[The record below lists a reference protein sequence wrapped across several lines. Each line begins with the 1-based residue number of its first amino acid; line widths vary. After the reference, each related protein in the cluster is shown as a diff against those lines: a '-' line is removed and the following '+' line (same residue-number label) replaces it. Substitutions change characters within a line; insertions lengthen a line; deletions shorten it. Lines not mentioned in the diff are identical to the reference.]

1 MKASTTESWSGHD
14 PPHDPRMGEHRLRSD
29 DAEIPEAQA
38 DRLAAVARA
47 SVFSGRGGEGVLE
60 HRRKGLRARGV
71 VGVIATPDC
80 QLEILPKIEGA
91 GETEVSNAT
100 LRARLIH
107 MLAVTY
113 DLPIEA
119 GAIAQLGWQRETVLE
134 LLIRLFCAKLTDAVR
149 QGMPRHYLEH
159 EDDLPA
165 LRGRLDVTR
174 QFSTLAVSPQKVA
187 CRFDALSPDIAL
199 NRVMC
204 AAVSKL
210 SRLTAV
216 PDNQRALRE
225 LGFVYADVADVP
237 PSELRWDRI
246 VLDRTN
252 RRWRDLLSLARL
264 FLSDRHQQTS
274 AGIIDGHALLF
285 EMNVLFEKYV
295 ERILSQALAGTGFR
309 VSSQGGHRDCLY
321 EGDIGR
327 FRTRPDLIIR
337 QGEEI
342 ALIIDTKWKRI
353 TARID
358 DVKQGV
364 SQADVYQLM
373 AYGRLYDCTNVILL
387 YPHHG
392 DLPPDPICRGYSIA
406 ARGADEKLIV
416 ATQDL
421 AGSRLDHKRELRDLV
436 CERGGLFRP
445 PEERARAGVPAAV
458 VALGALASAGAG
470 GEDGIRTHDTAFDRI
485 TV

>member
-1 MKASTTESWSGHD
+1 MIRRTIREWERIGY
-14 PPHDPRMGEHRLRSD
+14 GSD

-47 SVFSGRGGEGVLE
+47 SVFSVDGGEGVLE
-60 HRRKGLRARGV
+60 HGRKGFRARGI

-80 QLEILPKIEGA
+80 QLEILPKIEG
-91 GETEVSNAT
+91 GVETNISDAT

-119 GAIAQLGWQRETVLE
+119 GAITQLGWQRNTVLE
-134 LLIRLFCAKLTDAVR
+134 LLIRLFCAKLTDAIR

-159 EDDLPA
+159 QDDLTA
-165 LRGRLDVTR
+165 LRGRLDATR
-174 QFSTLAVSPQKVA
+174 QFSTLAVSPQKLA
-187 CRFDALSPDIAL
+187 CRFDTLSPDIAL
-199 NRVMC
+199 NQVMR
-204 AAVSKL
+204 AAVTKL
-210 SRLTAV
+210 SRLTAA

-225 LGFVYADVADVP
+225 LSFVYADVAEI
-237 PSELRWDRI
+237 PSSALRWDRI

-274 AGIIDGHALLF
+274 AGTIDGHALLF

-295 ERILSQALAGTGFR
+295 ERILSQALAGTRFR

-321 EGDIGR
+321 EDEGDIGR

-353 TARID
+353 TRRID
-358 DVKQGV
+358 DPKQGV

-373 AYGRLYDCTNVILL
+373 AYGRLYDCPNVMLL

-392 DLPPDPICRGYSIA
+392 DLHPAPIRRRYSIA
-406 ARGADEKLIV
+406 AKGADEKLIV
-416 ATQDL
+416 ATQDV
-421 AGSRLDHKRELRDLV
+421 AGTQRDHRDALRKLVVDFLEHEGELEAPGKHGDA
-436 CERGGLFRP
+436 LF
-445 PEERARAGVPAAV
+445 EA
-458 VALGALASAGAG
+458 
-470 GEDGIRTHDTAFDRI
+470 I
-485 TV
+485 

>member
-1 MKASTTESWSGHD
+1 MIRRTIREWERIGYGSHD
-14 PPHDPRMGEHRLRSD
+14 D
-29 DAEIPEAQA
+29 EIPEAQA

-60 HRRKGLRARGV
+60 HGRKGLRARGV

-80 QLEILPKIEGA
+80 QLEILPKIEGG
-91 GETEVSNAT
+91 GETEVSDAT

-107 MLAVTY
+107 MLAVAY

-119 GAIAQLGWQRETVLE
+119 GAVTQLGWQRETVLE
-134 LLIRLFCAKLTDAVR
+134 LLIRLFCAKLTDVVR

-165 LRGRLDVTR
+165 LGGRLDVKR
-174 QFSTLAVSPQKVA
+174 QFSTLALSPQKLA

-199 NRVMC
+199 NQVMR

-210 SRLTAV
+210 SRLTAA

-225 LGFVYADVADVP
+225 LAFVYADVADVP
-237 PSELRWDRI
+237 PSALRWDRI

-252 RRWRDLLSLARL
+252 RRWQDLLSLAHL

-274 AGIIDGHALLF
+274 AGTIDGHALLF

-295 ERILSQALAGTGFR
+295 GRILSRALAGTGFR
-309 VSSQGGHRDCLY
+309 VSLQGGHRDCLY
-321 EGDIGR
+321 EGDMGR

-337 QGEEI
+337 QGEQI
-342 ALIIDTKWKRI
+342 ALIIDTKWKRM
-353 TARID
+353 TPRID
-358 DVKQGV
+358 DPKQGV

-373 AYGRLYDCTNVILL
+373 AYGRLYDCPNVMLL
-387 YPHHG
+387 YPHHA
-392 DLPPDPICRGYSIA
+392 DLPNDPIHQTYSIA
-406 ARGADEKLIV
+406 AKDSDEKLIV
-416 ATQDL
+416 ATL
-421 AGSRLDHKRELRDLV
+421 SLTGSQRDHK
-436 CERGGLFRP
+436 
-445 PEERARAGVPAAV
+445 
-458 VALGALASAGAG
+458 GALQQLIGQCLGVASMFEVRG
-470 GEDGIRTHDTAFDRI
+470 DGHEVVSTPTSAFSYS
-485 TV
+485 